1 MKRAAALGLA
11 SAMMV
16 SLLAGC
22 GGTSGKDSTVAE
34 SGKESSQ
41 VQASKETSGDSSE
54 SGNLESGA
62 EDGKKAYID
71 YDEDPYEVVIELL
84 NLGMNQDSVPEME
97 AAINEITLPEINC
110 TVKLQVIHIADHATK
125 TALWAAGGE
134 KIDIYYVGTTVPFSQ
149 FVSDGMIIPIT
160 DVLEE
165 RGQTIL
171 EKSGDL
177 MKAFTVD
184 GEIYAI
190 PQNLYCATASGIDY
204 NGDMFD
210 ELDME
215 LPQEW
220 NMQTLTDIGYK
231 LKEVNPDY
239 YLMAKNGATD
249 ATEMS
254 IFYGMDNFGSGTGV
268 YGTLMN
274 PETDTQIQNMYTTE
288 EFKEYCLY
296 NIEWKENGFMPADQ
310 AVSGENAQDLY
321 RNGQTFCQWV
331 GVTPL
336 EAITKQGSMSF
347 HNQQAAFTNPRL
359 TSSGV
364 QEKAWG
370 ISMNCE
376 RPDKAMDFLNLLYE
390 NADLANILNY
400 GIEGKDYVYTEG
412 SDRIISY
419 PEGVDGTNV
428 GWARIFCIFG
438 DSMDTAQMLPATEE
452 FYSDLKAFNDKAVVC
467 PTLGYTF
474 DASNVATEITA
485 VTNVV
490 QEYVPSL
497 VYGEVSEDELDAYLA
512 DLNERL
518 DKAGI
523 NDIIAEN
530 QAQLDAW
537 LASK

>member
-1 MKRAAALGLA
+1 MQIMQLKLR
-11 SAMMV
+11 
-16 SLLAGC
+16 
-22 GGTSGKDSTVAE
+22 SG
-34 SGKESSQ
+34 Q
-41 VQASKETSGDSSE
+41 
-54 SGNLESGA
+54 
-62 EDGKKAYID
+62 
-71 YDEDPYEVVIELL
+71 P
-84 NLGMNQDSVPEME
+84 
-97 AAINEITLPEINC
+97 
-110 TVKLQVIHIADHATK
+110 
-125 TALWAAGGE
+125 GGE

-210 ELDME
+210 ELGME

-347 HNQQAAFTNPRL
+347 HNQQGGLYQSSSYKFRRAGKSMGNIHELRAA
-359 TSSGV
+359 G
-364 QEKAWG
+364 
-370 ISMNCE
+370 
-376 RPDKAMDFLNLLYE
+376 
-390 NADLANILNY
+390 
-400 GIEGKDYVYTEG
+400 
-412 SDRIISY
+412 
-419 PEGVDGTNV
+419 
-428 GWARIFCIFG
+428 
-438 DSMDTAQMLPATEE
+438 
-452 FYSDLKAFNDKAVVC
+452 
-467 PTLGYTF
+467 
-474 DASNVATEITA
+474 
-485 VTNVV
+485 
-490 QEYVPSL
+490 
-497 VYGEVSEDELDAYLA
+497 
-512 DLNERL
+512 
-518 DKAGI
+518 
-523 NDIIAEN
+523 
-530 QAQLDAW
+530 
-537 LASK
+537 